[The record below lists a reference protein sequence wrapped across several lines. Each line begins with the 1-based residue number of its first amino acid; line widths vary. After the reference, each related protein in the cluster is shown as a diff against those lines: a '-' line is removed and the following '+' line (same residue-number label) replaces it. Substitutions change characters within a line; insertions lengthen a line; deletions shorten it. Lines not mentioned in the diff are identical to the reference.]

1 MKKPRKFYAVSPQ
14 KWFLGSKVSKAQYE
28 ESQAAFLLI
37 SEAGE
42 DEGKIDECLDK
53 GRVYLQIL
61 FRMEDPSSHVVK
73 LKEFW
78 KMPRGLKLLNNYFE
92 WLVDG
97 SGDGSLA
104 ISIEDHISS
113 ILNLTAKI
121 LGDKRDKEWQSKL
134 EETENN
140 SQAKYGNDI
149 MFKIHII
156 RELAKNWKNLA
167 EKIIFIQGEDDMQNS
182 SDQPYV
188 HIVKVNRYGEGDF
201 EEAIVISV
209 KVGAITIF
217 EDVTLSEGLAAV
229 IQLCFVFHLCYPVD
243 CDETFNFVQRLIAK
257 FGPSEGAKN
266 LRGQLRK
273 KFVDFQC
280 ALADVVLMEKNG
292 TVRKMFV
299 C

>member
-1 MKKPRKFYAVSPQ
+1 
-14 KWFLGSKVSKAQYE
+14 
-28 ESQAAFLLI
+28 
-37 SEAGE
+37 
-42 DEGKIDECLDK
+42 
-53 GRVYLQIL
+53 
-61 FRMEDPSSHVVK
+61 
-73 LKEFW
+73 
-78 KMPRGLKLLNNYFE
+78 MPHGLKMLNNHFE